1 MKKLLFAFSV
11 LVISMRATAQS
22 DSVDVHA
29 VVLLDRMSDVIGEMV
44 SCSFGLHSS
53 VDKVHPTLGLIKEY
67 GTHQVHAVGP
77 DKLHVQTKS
86 SGGNHGYWYNGN
98 ILMYYSLSYNHY
110 GFIETPDNILETI
123 EFVNQGFGIDF
134 PAADFFYP
142 TFTDDLLEHSDY
154 VKYLGLV
161 NIDGV
166 ECHHIAAKGPEQSVQ
181 LWLSNDTF
189 MLPVRYVIIHKS
201 GDHSIHFEGVFDD
214 WKVNPD
220 LPNAIFDFTA
230 PQSARRISLVQK
242 K

>member
-1 MKKLLFAFSV
+1 MKKLLFF
-11 LVISMRATAQS
+11 LGVIAATTPTIAQT
-22 DSVDVHA
+22 DSVDVQA
-29 VVLLDRMSDVIGEMV
+29 VVLLDRMSDIIGEMA
-44 SCSFGLHSS
+44 SCSFGLQTS
-53 VDKVHPTLGLIKEY
+53 VDKVHPTLGLVKEY
-67 GTHQVHAVGP
+67 STHQVHAVGP

-86 SGGNHGYWYNGN
+86 PSNSYAYWYNGD
-98 ILMYYSLSYNHY
+98 ILMYYSLTYNHY
-110 GFIETPDNILETI
+110 GFIETPENINETI
-123 EFVNQGFGIDF
+123 EFVNDGFGLEF

-201 GDHSIHFEGVFDD
+201 GDHSIHFEGVFND

-230 PQSARRISLVQK
+230 PQSARRISLVPK